1 MILTTFMLTI
11 NEAILKEMI
20 PNNLNCFVV
29 GFFFGVL
36 GLAIVIIICFWA
48 IRRNAQSYL
57 KYTVGLPTVL
67 WRPKFWNYFPD
78 EIKINEVKSPCSGV
92 FSEITGKMKSA
103 SITNILKRMER
114 LNGPYGMYAT
124 VYGINTKVIHIAH
137 PIPAKAILQS
147 CSLKAP
153 GYDHFKNFC
162 GDGVFTADGESW
174 RRKRSSVVHAL
185 FRQQQ
190 RHHKKGL
197 SEFHMSSYSPHP
209 LSFMDQLE
217 AESNHAADEF
227 LRLFLNRSSRE
238 KPTDIVPLVQLA
250 TLSIIYRFLT
260 HDESNSF
267 AQIENPI
274 YDEKSPNANNNL
286 LAIIPKY
293 LQSILH
299 IRMIVLAQARS
310 FWFLLPRIFY
320 DLFSPMHTAEEQAM
334 VPIRSFA
341 LLACKNA
348 RSGSPLKILQSKDSY
363 CMKDGDTYATNLD
376 EKAETKTSKALMDEA
391 ITLLFAGQD
400 TSAATLS
407 WTLHLLSL
415 YPDIQEKLVLEVRT
429 VLAQENVPSNH
440 KRYVS
445 TTAVTR
451 MIYLDAVI
459 KESMRLFPVAP
470 FVVRHVDHEIPIP
483 GTSINLPKGSFAC
496 IWIYGLHRN
505 PTLWSEPEKFLPER
519 WLDSHVYSSDEG
531 MASGAYMPFATGP
544 RMCLGQPIAKIVL
557 RIMLARIVSE
567 SVLVDDE
574 ISVKERKSPGIH
586 KDMQAGFT
594 VLPEKGVWLKGLRRS

>member
-1 MILTTFMLTI
+1 MELFSAVM
-11 NEAILKEMI
+11 
-20 PNNLNCFVV
+20 
-29 GFFFGVL
+29 GF
-36 GLAIVIIICFWA
+36 AMVITMCFWA

-57 KYTVGLPTVL
+57 KHTVGLPTVL

-78 EIKINEVKSPCSGV
+78 EIKTKEVESPYSGV
-92 FSEITGKMKSA
+92 SSQITSKMKSA

-124 VYGINTKVIHIAH
+124 VYGLNTKVIHIAH

-147 CSLKAP
+147 CSLKTP

-197 SEFHMSSYSPHP
+197 SPFQISSDSPQLP
-209 LSFMDQLE
+209 SFTDQLE
-217 AESNHAADEF
+217 VESNHAADEF
-227 LRLFLNRSSRE
+227 LRLFFNHTSRG

-250 TLSIIYRFLT
+250 TLNIIYRFLT

-274 YDEKSPNANNNL
+274 HGEQSPNTNNNL
-286 LAIIPKY
+286 LAIVPKY

-299 IRMIVLAQARS
+299 IRMIILAQARS

-320 DLFSPMHTAEEQAM
+320 NLFSPMHTAEEQAM

-348 RSGSPLKILQSKDSY
+348 KSGSPLKILQSKDSY
-363 CMKDGDTYATNLD
+363 CMNDGDVYATILD
-376 EKAETKTSKALMDEA
+376 DKGETKISKALLDEA

-415 YPDIQEKLVLEVRT
+415 YPDIQEKLVLEVRK
-429 VLAQENVPSNH
+429 VLAEEND

-445 TTAVTR
+445 TTAVSR

-470 FVVRHVDHEIPIP
+470 FVVRHIDHEIPIP

-519 WLDSHVYSSDEG
+519 WLDSHVFSTDEG

-567 SVLVDDE
+567 SVLVEDE
-574 ISVKERKSPGIH
+574 FSVKQRKSSGIH